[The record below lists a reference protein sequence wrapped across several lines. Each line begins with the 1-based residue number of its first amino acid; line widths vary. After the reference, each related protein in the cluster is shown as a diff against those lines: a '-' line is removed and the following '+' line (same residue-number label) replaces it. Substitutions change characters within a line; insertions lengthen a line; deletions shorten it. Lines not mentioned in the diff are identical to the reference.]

1 MLRTL
6 KKRIGVF
13 EVRLVCRVSDLIPGH
28 AALNNGTKNGLEIMT
43 VVPSFHNPYRSNDE
57 DDRGENPNYDKE
69 NSDQSIIRVS
79 RFCIRLRD

>member
-43 VVPSFHNPYRSNDE
+43 VVPSFHDPDHADDNN
-57 DDRGENPNYDKE
+57 DRGENPDYDKE
-69 NSDQSIIRVS
+69 NGNQPVIRVS
-79 RFCIRLRD
+79 RFCIRLTD